1 MNSTHKWLVIALI
14 LAVLGLCGAS
24 FGLGRYTAKPE
35 TILEERERIDTLVI
49 RDTITHHVPQY
60 VYKHTSD
67 TIRVPVPVPGPQPE
81 PERDTIYVNL
91 PRETKVYE
99 DARYRAEVSGYQPSL
114 DRIDIYT
121 QTQVVTKD
129 VTQVVK
135 QKTRWGLG
143 ISAGYGVT
151 INTTDQT
158 FRPAPYIGVGI
169 HYNLI
174 SW

>member
-1 MNSTHKWLVIALI
+1 MNSHKGPI
-14 LAVLGLCGAS
+14 LYIVLMAAFILS

-35 TILEERERIDTLVI
+35 TIREERERIDTLVI
-49 RDTITHHVPQY
+49 RDTLTHYVPQY
-60 VYKHTSD
+60 VHRHTRD
-67 TIRVPVPVPGPQPE
+67 TIRVPIRE
-81 PERDTIYVNL
+81 TIHDTVAIYL
-91 PRETKVYE
+91 PRETRVYE

-121 QTQVVTKD
+121 KTEVVTKD

-135 QKTRWGLG
+135 RKTRWGLG
-143 ISAGYGVT
+143 LSAGYGVT

-158 FRPAPYIGVGI
+158 FKPAPYIGVGI

>member
-1 MNSTHKWLVIALI
+1 MLAIAFF
-14 LAVLGLCGAS
+14 A
-24 FGLGRYTAKPE
+24 GRLTAPPSEKIIE
-35 TILEERERIDTLVI
+35 HSERIDTILLRDTIIKEKPIAKRIYI
-49 RDTITHHVPQY
+49 RDTIRLQVT
-60 VYKHTSD
+60 D
-67 TIRVPVPVPGPQPE
+67 TIFI
-81 PERDTIYVNL
+81 DL
-91 PRETKVYE
+91 PREVKVYE
-99 DARYRAEVSGYQPSL
+99 DSLYRAEVSGYMPSL

-143 ISAGYGVT
+143 LSAGYGVT

-158 FRPAPYIGVGI
+158 FKPAPYIGVGI

>member
-1 MNSTHKWLVIALI
+1 MNSTHKWLVIAQI
-14 LAVLGLCGAS
+14 LAVVGLCGAS

-49 RDTITHHVPQY
+49 RDTITHHVPRY
-60 VYKHTSD
+60 VYKHTRD
-67 TIRVPVPVPGPQPE
+67 TIRVPVPVPGSE

-129 VTQVVK
+129 VTQIVK

-158 FRPAPYIGVGI
+158 FRPSPYIGVGI
-169 HYNLI
+169 HYNLL

>member
-1 MNSTHKWLVIALI
+1 MNSQHKGPI
-14 LAVLGLCGAS
+14 LYVVLMAAFILS

-49 RDTITHHVPQY
+49 RDTLTHYVPQY
-60 VYKHTSD
+60 VHRHTRD
-67 TIRVPVPVPGPQPE
+67 TIRIPIRE
-81 PERDTIYVNL
+81 TIRDTVAVYL
-91 PRETKVYE
+91 PRETRVYE

-121 QTQVVTKD
+121 KTEVVTKD

-135 QKTRWGLG
+135 RKTRWGLG
-143 ISAGYGVT
+143 LSAGYGVT

-158 FRPAPYIGVGI
+158 FKPAPYIGVGI

>member
-1 MNSTHKWLVIALI
+1 MNSQHKGPIIYIII
-14 LAVLGLCGAS
+14 LALFILS

-35 TILEERERIDTLVI
+35 TIREERARIDTLVI
-49 RDTITHHVPQY
+49 RDTLTHYVPQY
-60 VYKHTSD
+60 VHRHTRD
-67 TIRVPVPVPGPQPE
+67 TIRVPIRE
-81 PERDTIYVNL
+81 TIHDTVAVYL

-135 QKTRWGLG
+135 RKTRWGLG

>member
-1 MNSTHKWLVIALI
+1 MNSQHSKWPILYIII
-14 LAVLGLCGAS
+14 LALFTLT
-24 FGLGRYTAKPE
+24 FGLGRHTAKPVR
-35 TILEERERIDTLVI
+35 ILEERERIDTIVV
-49 RDTITHHVPQY
+49 RDTFTHYVPQY
-60 VYKHTSD
+60 VHKHTRD
-67 TIRVPVPVPGPQPE
+67 TIRVLIRE
-81 PERDTIYVNL
+81 TIHDTVAIYL

-99 DARYRAEVSGYQPSL
+99 DARYRAEVSGYEPSL

-121 QTQVVTKD
+121 QTEVVTKD
-129 VTQVVK
+129 ATQIIK
-135 QKTRWGLG
+135 HKTRWGLG

-169 HYNLI
+169 HYNLL

>member
-1 MNSTHKWLVIALI
+1 MSSVREFLI
-14 LAVLGLCGAS
+14 TSAIVLGMLAIA
-24 FGLGRYTAKPE
+24 FFAGRLTAPPSEKIIE
-35 TILEERERIDTLVI
+35 HSERIDTILLRDTIIKEKPIAKRIYI
-49 RDTITHHVPQY
+49 RDTIRLQVT
-60 VYKHTSD
+60 D
-67 TIRVPVPVPGPQPE
+67 TIFI
-81 PERDTIYVNL
+81 DL
-91 PRETKVYE
+91 PREVKVYE
-99 DARYRAEVSGYQPSL
+99 DSLYRAEVSGYMPSL

-143 ISAGYGVT
+143 LSAGYGVT

-158 FRPAPYIGVGI
+158 FKPAPYIGVGI

>member
-14 LAVLGLCGAS
+14 LAVIGLCGAS

-49 RDTITHHVPQY
+49 RDTITHRVPHY
-60 VYKHTSD
+60 VYKHTRD
-67 TIRVPVPVPGPQPE
+67 TIRVPVPVPGPE

-91 PRETKVYE
+91 PRETRVYE

>member
-1 MNSTHKWLVIALI
+1 MNSQHKGPI
-14 LAVLGLCGAS
+14 LYVVLMAAFILS

-49 RDTITHHVPQY
+49 RDTFTHYVPQY
-60 VYKHTSD
+60 VHRHTRD
-67 TIRVPVPVPGPQPE
+67 TIRVPIRE
-81 PERDTIYVNL
+81 TIHDTVAVYL
-91 PRETKVYE
+91 PRETRVYE
-99 DARYRAEVSGYQPSL
+99 DARYRAEVSGYEPSL
-114 DRIDIYT
+114 DRIDIFT

>member
-1 MNSTHKWLVIALI
+1 MA
-14 LAVLGLCGAS
+14 AFVLS

-49 RDTITHHVPQY
+49 RDTFTHYVPQY
-60 VYKHTSD
+60 VHRHTRD
-67 TIRVPVPVPGPQPE
+67 TIRVPIRE
-81 PERDTIYVNL
+81 TIHDTVAVYL
-91 PRETKVYE
+91 PRETRVYE
-99 DARYRAEVSGYQPSL
+99 DARYRAEVSGYEPSL
-114 DRIDIYT
+114 DRIDIFT

-143 ISAGYGVT
+143 SSAGYGVT
-151 INTTDQT
+151 VNTTDQT

>member
-1 MNSTHKWLVIALI
+1 MNSQHKGPIIYIII
-14 LAVLGLCGAS
+14 LALFILS

-35 TILEERERIDTLVI
+35 TILEERERIDTLII
-49 RDTITHHVPQY
+49 RDTITHYMPQY
-60 VYKHTSD
+60 VHRHTRD
-67 TIRVPVPVPGPQPE
+67 TIRVPIRE
-81 PERDTIYVNL
+81 TIHDTVAVYL
-91 PRETKVYE
+91 PRETRVYE
-99 DARYRAEVSGYQPSL
+99 DARYRAEVSGYEPSL
-114 DRIDIYT
+114 DRIDIFT

>member
-1 MNSTHKWLVIALI
+1 MNSQHKGPIIYIII
-14 LAVLGLCGAS
+14 LALFILS
-24 FGLGRYTAKPE
+24 FGIGRYTAKPK
-35 TILEERERIDTLVI
+35 TILKERERIDTLVI
-49 RDTITHHVPQY
+49 RDTLTHYVPQY
-60 VYKHTSD
+60 VHRHTRD
-67 TIRVPVPVPGPQPE
+67 TIRVPIRE
-81 PERDTIYVNL
+81 TIHDTVAVYL
-91 PRETKVYE
+91 PRETRVYE

-158 FRPAPYIGVGI
+158 FRPAPYIGIGI
-169 HYNLI
+169 HYNLL

>member
-1 MNSTHKWLVIALI
+1 MAAFI
-14 LAVLGLCGAS
+14 LS

-35 TILEERERIDTLVI
+35 TIREERERIDTLVI
-49 RDTITHHVPQY
+49 RDTLTHYVPQY
-60 VYKHTSD
+60 VHRHTRD
-67 TIRVPVPVPGPQPE
+67 TIRVPIRE
-81 PERDTIYVNL
+81 TIHDTVAIYL
-91 PRETKVYE
+91 PRETRVYE

-121 QTQVVTKD
+121 KTEVVTKD

-135 QKTRWGLG
+135 RKTRWGLG
-143 ISAGYGVT
+143 LSAGYGVT

-158 FRPAPYIGVGI
+158 FKPAPYIGVGI

>member
-1 MNSTHKWLVIALI
+1 MNSPHNKGPIIYIVI
-14 LAVLGLCGAS
+14 LALFILS
-24 FGLGRYTAKPE
+24 FGLGRYTATPE
-35 TILEERERIDTLVI
+35 RILAESVRIDTLMLRDTVTI
-49 RDTITHHVPQY
+49 HAPLYVHRHTRDTIHIPIREVVHDTVS
-60 VYKHTSD
+60 VY
-67 TIRVPVPVPGPQPE
+67 
-81 PERDTIYVNL
+81 L

-99 DARYRAEVSGYQPSL
+99 DARYRAEVSGYEPSL
-114 DRIDIYT
+114 DRIDIYA
-121 QTQVVTKD
+121 QTQVVTKN

-169 HYNLI
+169 HYNLL

>member
-1 MNSTHKWLVIALI
+1 MNSQHNGPI
-14 LAVLGLCGAS
+14 LYVVLMAAFVLS

-49 RDTITHHVPQY
+49 RDTFTHYVPQY
-60 VYKHTSD
+60 VHRHTRD
-67 TIRVPVPVPGPQPE
+67 TIRVPIRE
-81 PERDTIYVNL
+81 TIHDTVAVYL
-91 PRETKVYE
+91 PRETRVYE
-99 DARYRAEVSGYQPSL
+99 DARYRAEVSGYEPSL
-114 DRIDIYT
+114 DRIDIFT

>member
-1 MNSTHKWLVIALI
+1 MNSQHKGPI
-14 LAVLGLCGAS
+14 LYIVLMAAFILS

-35 TILEERERIDTLVI
+35 TIVEERERIDTLVI
-49 RDTITHHVPQY
+49 RDTFTHYVPQY
-60 VYKHTSD
+60 VHKHTRD
-67 TIRVPVPVPGPQPE
+67 TIRVPIRE
-81 PERDTIYVNL
+81 TIHDTVAVYL
-91 PRETKVYE
+91 PRETRVYE

-121 QTQVVTKD
+121 KTEVVTKD

-135 QKTRWGLG
+135 KKTRWGLG
-143 ISAGYGVT
+143 LSAGYGVT

-158 FRPAPYIGVGI
+158 FKPAPYIGVGI
-169 HYNLI
+169 HYNLL